1 MINSSTKQ
9 INLRLQNFS
18 DNKKPSITSYYYLII
33 CIAIKN
39 RIAIKPHYYIGD
51 DIYVDIKRCLGEKGL
66 QEILTINNYIKN
78 IENPYYRYA
87 LKKIL
92 DQIENTDKNTIKNL
106 DGSKFPSSNDSFPT
120 LLELAH
126 SECKK
131 YHQLKEIAKINFL
144 SQIFG
149 GNFSAP
155 HLSNNSNTDNPYQG
169 QGKTDIEGKL
179 KCIKQVDLV
188 SVKLPSNTIN
198 RLLGSLF
205 YSMENENYAFPP
217 FAHLSPAN
225 LAAMCGAIIH
235 RFIPS
240 DLQKDKTEELY
251 SSLLKT
257 ACEHKRY
264 DAVNFL
270 LNQNKQAFLFRD
282 KYNNNIALHYA
293 CAIPNN
299 EKIMLLLLEQKL
311 KNGES
316 SHEQQLLCRNDFARI
331 PLHLAVIHNHMS
343 NAKLL
348 IEYDKSLSTEQV
360 NVEDNN
366 KRMPIH
372 YACHEKGYP
381 LATYLSDIPGAILDS
396 RDIRDRSITML
407 YAVIYNEEK
416 EKFLEHLKNKTGY
429 AQLMAIDKVSNKIQ
443 WNLKFSFFSFM
454 GIMAVTSIALIL
466 LYQFLPKASGLF
478 LIAFI
483 PALVIGLITCICLN
497 IRATQIQKNELQSL
511 DEKKLRETIDT
522 EKTPLLSTKIYD
534 ERSVAIEINEK
545 TSKQEVESDDE
556 QEEGSLLRLS
566 K

>member
-51 DIYVDIKRCLGEKGL
+51 DRYVDIKRCLGEKGL

-293 CAIPNN
+293 CAIQNC
-299 EKIMLLLLEQKL
+299 
-311 KNGES
+311 S
-316 SHEQQLLCRNDFARI
+316 RN
-331 PLHLAVIHNHMS
+331 
-343 NAKLL
+343 
-348 IEYDKSLSTEQV
+348 
-360 NVEDNN
+360 
-366 KRMPIH
+366 
-372 YACHEKGYP
+372 
-381 LATYLSDIPGAILDS
+381 
-396 RDIRDRSITML
+396 
-407 YAVIYNEEK
+407 
-416 EKFLEHLKNKTGY
+416 
-429 AQLMAIDKVSNKIQ
+429 
-443 WNLKFSFFSFM
+443 
-454 GIMAVTSIALIL
+454 IA
-466 LYQFLPKASGLF
+466 
-478 LIAFI
+478 
-483 PALVIGLITCICLN
+483 
-497 IRATQIQKNELQSL
+497 
-511 DEKKLRETIDT
+511 
-522 EKTPLLSTKIYD
+522 
-534 ERSVAIEINEK
+534 
-545 TSKQEVESDDE
+545 
-556 QEEGSLLRLS
+556 
-566 K
+566 